1 MKCKNCGTD
10 NAPMT
15 AYCGVCGAP
24 LEGNEFQQVPDN
36 TSVEN
41 YSESPKKKKK
51 GLKIAIII
59 ISVVLVLTLGIVAV
73 IGVGIAAVIGL
84 YNVDASE
91 DIYSPDAYEESIG
104 GDIFDE
110 EFDFGELNPEENEN
124 NYDSSY
130 TDDYSYTLDFADY
143 LGYYYTIDGYKE
155 NGPCYCVDLLS
166 YDSVSK
172 RTVFSVE
179 YVGLNASPYYST
191 GSVIVELDENNSS
204 DFQWT
209 DTWGNSG
216 TGNIRL
222 VDGTE
227 PTIKLEMVQTE
238 TAEFN
243 RYSLQT
249 GGTIELYY
257 GE

>member
-24 LEGNEFQQVPDN
+24 LEGNEFQQVLDN

-41 YSESPKKKKK
+41 YAESPKKKKK

-110 EFDFGELNPEENEN
+110 EFDFGELNPEDYVSGDFSSFNNLENCC
-124 NYDSSY
+124 
-130 TDDYSYTLDFADY
+130 
-143 LGYYYTIDGYKE
+143 GMYYEGDNE
-155 NGPCYCVDLLS
+155 NGPCYAVNLISFD
-166 YDSVSK
+166 DSTNVA
-172 RTVFSVE
+172 VIDVN
-179 YVGLNASPYYST
+179 YVGINASPYYST
-191 GSVIVELDENNSS
+191 GEITVILDDEGFAEFEWDDSWYNSGYGSVKFVTKSGTPYVEVNMTQTVTS
-204 DFQWT
+204 DFNRSSLAT
-209 DTWGNSG
+209 S
-216 TGNIRL
+216 
-222 VDGTE
+222 
-227 PTIKLEMVQTE
+227 E
-238 TAEFN
+238 TK
-243 RYSLQT
+243 T
-249 GGTIELYY
+249 LYLWD
-257 GE
+257 

>member
-10 NAPMT
+10 NASMT

-41 YSESPKKKKK
+41 YPESPKKKKK

-110 EFDFGELNPEENEN
+110 EFDFGELNPEDYVSGDFSSFN
-124 NYDSSY
+124 NLE
-130 TDDYSYTLDFADY
+130 DYC
-143 LGYYYTIDGYKE
+143 GMYYEGDNE
-155 NGPCYCVDLLS
+155 NGPCYAVNLISFD
-166 YDSVSK
+166 DSTNVA
-172 RTVFSVE
+172 VIDVN
-179 YVGLNASPYYST
+179 YVGINASPYYST
-191 GSVIVELDENNSS
+191 GEITVILDDEGFAEFEWDDSWYNSGYGSVKFV
-204 DFQWT
+204 T
-209 DTWGNSG
+209 NSG
-216 TGNIRL
+216 TPYVEVNM
-222 VDGTE
+222 T
-227 PTIKLEMVQTE
+227 QTV
-238 TAEFN
+238 TSDFN
-243 RYSLQT
+243 RSSLAT
-249 GGTIELYY
+249 SETKVLFLWD
-257 GE
+257 